1 MASKN
6 RIGMQDADGYT
17 TCGFSEDKTA
27 QWEAWQKLT
36 PEEKAQ
42 QSQALAQRACMQ
54 RILESKNRK

>member
-6 RIGMQDADGYT
+6 RIGMQDADGYVT
-17 TCGFSEDKTA
+17 WVPDEKME
-27 QWEAWQKLT
+27 QWKAWQKLT

-42 QSQALAQRACMQ
+42 QSQALRNALMQ

>member
-1 MASKN
+1 MANKD

-17 TCGFSEDKTA
+17 TWVPEDKTA

-36 PEEKAQ
+36 PEEKAR
-42 QSQALAQRACMQ
+42 QSQALRDALMQ